1 MSKFT
6 SIVIGLLSAVA
17 ILPASQ
23 VMAATS
29 NTPVA
34 QQPSGDL
41 HAQVILKLGPQYRR
55 DQGYNSN
62 VRQDRL
68 RRRIDR
74 AQEREARARQEA
86 ERLRARQNNRRYNR
100 Y

>member
-6 SIVIGLLSAVA
+6 SIVIGLLTAVA

-29 NTPVA
+29 TNPVV

-41 HAQVILKLGPQYRR
+41 HAQVILKVGPQYRR
-55 DQGYNSN
+55 DRGYNSS
-62 VRQDRL
+62 VREERL
-68 RRRIDR
+68 RRRLDR
-74 AQEREARARQEA
+74 VQEREARARQEA
-86 ERLRARQNNRRYNR
+86 ERLRSRRYDRRYNR